1 MKTPKR
7 TLVIVPLNPEDWAFD
22 PPHHAGD
29 MLARWKRKNR
39 VAQLKR
45 SLHSYKHGTNLH
57 FYSHEWDAYK
67 RLQDLRKPGKKATP
81 DDWYIYMKELKCIH
95 YHIHQAIEQAERDK
109 AQADRKEME
118 K

>member
-1 MKTPKR
+1 MSVYVSKDE
-7 TLVIVPLNPEDWAFD
+7 LYEDR
-22 PPHHAGD
+22 
-29 MLARWKRKNR
+29 ARWKRKNR
-39 VAQLKR
+39 VAQIKR
-45 SLHSYKHGTNLH
+45 SLHRYKHGTNLR

-81 DDWYIYMKELKCIH
+81 DDWDIYIKELKCIH